1 MTGILKDWREHWS
14 WGRFCAAVA
23 LLVAVVGQ
31 FSGHMD
37 AGELA
42 IWLGLALGNYTISKA
57 AEVAIGGQE

>member
-1 MTGILKDWREHWS
+1 MTGMLKDWREHWS

-23 LLVAVVGQ
+23 LCVAVVGQ
-31 FSGHMD
+31 FTGKME

-42 IWLGLALGNYTISKA
+42 IWLGLALGNYMTSKA